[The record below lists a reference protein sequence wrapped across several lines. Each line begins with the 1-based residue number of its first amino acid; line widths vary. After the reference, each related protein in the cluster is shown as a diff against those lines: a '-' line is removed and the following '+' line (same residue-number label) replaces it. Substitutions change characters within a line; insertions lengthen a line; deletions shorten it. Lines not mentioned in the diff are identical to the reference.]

1 MQAYGFTSVCGAC
14 RGWEAIGGMAVI
26 GRRQWKDQPL
36 KAHDGRAVLQPL
48 EQRPED
54 ITIALTAGRKSDHE
68 VRDCLKGEVGRRRGP
83 FVYHALQLEEAHG
96 CFDDDV
102 RRLQVNGGG
111 QIMDGQERATRTYV
125 P

>member
-1 MQAYGFTSVCGAC
+1 
-14 RGWEAIGGMAVI
+14 MAVC

-36 KAHDGRAVLQPL
+36 EGHDGRAVLQPL

-54 ITIALTAGRKSDHE
+54 IAIALTAGRKRDHE
-68 VRDCLKGEVGRRRGP
+68 VCDRLKGEVGRRCGP
-83 FVYHALQLEEAHG
+83 FVYHALQLEETHR
-96 CFDDDV
+96 CFDDDIG
-102 RRLQVNGGG
+102 RLQVDGGC